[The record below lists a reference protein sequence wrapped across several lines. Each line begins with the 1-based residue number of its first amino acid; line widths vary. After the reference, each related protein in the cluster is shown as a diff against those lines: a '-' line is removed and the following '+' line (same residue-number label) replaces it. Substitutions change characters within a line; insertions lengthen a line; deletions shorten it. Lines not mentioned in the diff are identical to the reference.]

1 MPKRNPIIRI
11 VRDDGK
17 GDENPAFLIDGRR
30 WHILAGGLEG
40 FDGIDFSVS
49 TAEYA
54 QYDGSYLLG
63 ERSPEV
69 DRTIDIFGKDPSLT
83 KDELR
88 AEAERF
94 FTSRAP
100 YEVHVEWM
108 GRKRFFHARNYK
120 LRIPVDANHSGQQ
133 VTWTCLALDPYFLSE
148 DETSFNV
155 AKAKG
160 KRGFPFISMAKRW
173 APSPENT
180 SDAAAENVYGQ
191 GGIAPTAHV
200 KGFVV
205 GVVSRMITIENRGSA
220 QTYPRFEITA
230 KGDVDKPSVTVKN
243 AIGTEVCAFS
253 MALTMHEGD
262 RLVVDFAARPT
273 SITLNGSNVSNKV
286 SPGSTLA
293 AALDPGSYKVS
304 WSAASG
310 DASMGL
316 VPTIRERYVSI

>member
-1 MPKRNPIIRI
+1 MPKKNPTIRI

-30 WHILAGGLEG
+30 WHILAGGLEN
-40 FDGIDFSVS
+40 FDGIDSSVS

-63 ERSPEV
+63 ERSSEV
-69 DRTIDIFGKDPSLT
+69 DRTIDIFGEDPHLT

-108 GRKRFFHARNYK
+108 GRKRFFYARNYK
-120 LRIPVDANHSGQQ
+120 LRIPVDANYTGQR

-148 DETSFNV
+148 DEKSFNV
-155 AKAKG
+155 ADAKG
-160 KRGFPFISMAKRW
+160 KRGFPFASMATRW
-173 APSPENT
+173 APTPENADQNRYAR
-180 SDAAAENVYGQ
+180 SSV
-191 GGIAPTAHV
+191 GGHAHV
-200 KGFVV
+200 RGFAV
-205 GVVSRMITIENRGSA
+205 GVASRTITIENHGGGRA
-220 QTYPRFEITA
+220 FPCFEVTA
-230 KGDVDKPSVTVKN
+230 KGDVTDPSVTVKDE
-243 AIGTEVCAFS
+243 AGREVCAFT
-253 MALTMHEGD
+253 LTLTLHEGD
-262 RLVVDFAARPT
+262 RLMVDFAARPT

-286 SPGSTLA
+286 APGSTLT

-304 WSAASG
+304 WAAASG